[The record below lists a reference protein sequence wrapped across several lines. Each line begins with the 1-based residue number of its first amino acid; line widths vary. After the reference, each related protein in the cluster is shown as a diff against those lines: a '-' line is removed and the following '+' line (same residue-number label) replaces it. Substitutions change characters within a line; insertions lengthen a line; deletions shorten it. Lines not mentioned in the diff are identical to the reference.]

1 MFFFLF
7 PFRSC
12 IATFDICGMYDS
24 FSYCFVLKPNLAL
37 GESPF
42 VKFDYFE
49 QSFVLHVYIIWWKYV
64 IVDLNVTTEAA
75 YFQVLRCE
83 RLPLTE

>member
-12 IATFDICGMYDS
+12 IATFDVCAMYDS

-49 QSFVLHVYIIWWKYV
+49 QSFVLHVYIIWLKYV

-75 YFQVLRCE
+75 YFQA
-83 RLPLTE
+83 